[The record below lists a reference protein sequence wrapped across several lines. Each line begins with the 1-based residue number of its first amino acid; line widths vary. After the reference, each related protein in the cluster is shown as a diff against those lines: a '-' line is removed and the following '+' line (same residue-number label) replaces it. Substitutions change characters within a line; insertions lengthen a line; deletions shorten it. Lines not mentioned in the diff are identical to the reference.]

1 MVSEI
6 LIFIL
11 AGFATGI
18 ITGLVGASAIVVFAP
33 LILLFFNYDVF
44 TLIGI
49 SLALD
54 IFVSLGALFTYK
66 RYKHIEFKIGLY
78 LSILAIVG
86 AIIGS
91 YISKSVSNVNL
102 MSVTSLITAFT
113 GVILFRRKVKVQ
125 EDYGFNFKKHSKLRF
140 WTAIIA
146 SFFVGL
152 LGGSL
157 GAAGGITI
165 LLLLIF
171 ILNFETHSAIG
182 TSIFVMFFIA
192 LFGSVAHIY
201 YIHSTGFNWVLL
213 FLAIIGGVFGSF
225 FSAKMANLI
234 KEENLNKVVG
244 VLLFVL
250 GIATFLHRIVF

>member
-1 MVSEI
+1 MVSET

-18 ITGLVGASAIVVFAP
+18 ITGLVGASAIIVFAP
-33 LILLFFNYDVF
+33 LILIFFDYNAF

-66 RYKHIEFKIGLY
+66 RYKHIDLKTGVY
-78 LSILAIVG
+78 LSILAIIG

-91 YISKSVSNVNL
+91 YISRSISNNDLVG
-102 MSVTSLITAFT
+102 VTSLITAFT
-113 GVILFRRKVKVQ
+113 GIMLFRKKVDV
-125 EDYGFNFKKHSKLRF
+125 KKEVNNVKNYSKTKF
-140 WTAIIA
+140 WIAIIA

-152 LGGSL
+152 IGGSL
-157 GAAGGITI
+157 GAAGGVTI

-182 TSIFVMFFIA
+182 TSIFVMFFVA
-192 LFGSVAHIY
+192 LFGALVHIY
-201 YIHSTGFNWVLL
+201 YISSMNFQWSLL
-213 FLAIIGGVFGSF
+213 FFAIVGGVLGSI
-225 FSAKMANLI
+225 FSAKSANWI
-234 KEENLNKVVG
+234 KEQNLNKLIG
-244 VLLFVL
+244 VLLFIL
-250 GIATFLHRIVF
+250 GIATFLHRIVL

>member
-1 MVSEI
+1 MIPEV

-33 LILLFFNYDVF
+33 LILLFLDYDAF

-54 IFVSLGALFTYK
+54 VFVSLGALFTYK
-66 RYKHIEFKIGLY
+66 RYEHINFKTGLS
-78 LSILAIVG
+78 LSILAIIG
-86 AIIGS
+86 AIVGS

-102 MSVTSLITAFT
+102 VGVTSLITAFT
-113 GVILFRRKVKVQ
+113 GVILFRKKVSLYEVYNLKN
-125 EDYGFNFKKHSKLRF
+125 YSKTRF
-140 WTAIIA
+140 WIAIVL

-165 LLLLIF
+165 LILLIF
-171 ILNFETHSAIG
+171 VLNFETHSAIG
-182 TSIFVMFFIA
+182 TSIFVMFFVA
-192 LFGSVAHIY
+192 LFGSIAHIY
-201 YIHSTGFNWVLL
+201 YISQIGFRWSLLIFAVL
-213 FLAIIGGVFGSF
+213 GGIFGSLL
-225 FSAKMANLI
+225 SAKLANLI
-234 KEENLNKVVG
+234 KEENLNKLVG
-244 VLLFVL
+244 SLLFIL
-250 GIATFLHRIVF
+250 GILTFLHRFIL